1 MHKAP
6 KGTNSTTKVGGTT
19 GPQGRSTFLKN
30 MFFEIWPVFVC
41 FRQFLGWFA
50 GSLGLSLEIE
60 VKGLGTDVLT
70 PVA

>member
-19 GPQGRSTFLKN
+19 GPQGRRTFLKN

-41 FRQFLGWFA
+41 FRQFLGRFA
-50 GSLGLSLEIE
+50 GSLGLW
-60 VKGLGTDVLT
+60 LGN
-70 PVA
+70 